1 MQSVHLKTATL
12 PETRA
17 GAEFSSFPNLSN
29 VLRIPPN
36 MATPSRNTLPLK
48 AGLENYSA
56 SVVPFSNG
64 RLRANLP
71 VAPADRNWPLA
82 RHPTNRMKMQ
92 VLDVQAARRFRDTR
106 RLGITTRRIL

>member
-1 MQSVHLKTATL
+1 MYIHFVLASTEPLSQWPKDFNQVSVGLTGMQSVHLKTAAL
-12 PETRA
+12 SETRA

-29 VLRIPPN
+29 VSRIPPN

-48 AGLENYSA
+48 TGLENYSA

-71 VAPADRNWPLA
+71 VAPADR
-82 RHPTNRMKMQ
+82 
-92 VLDVQAARRFRDTR
+92 
-106 RLGITTRRIL
+106 